1 MADQVGR
8 VLGGRYRLRA
18 ALGTGASAQVF
29 VADDAALGRQVAVKL
44 LHPALAGDNSFLRRF
59 QAEARAAAALSHPHI
74 MAVYDWGD
82 DEDSP
87 YLVCEYLAG
96 GSLRDLLDDGRRLTP
111 SQALLVGLE
120 AAHALHF
127 AHRRGLVHRDIK
139 PGNLLFDTEGRLRIG
154 DFGMARALAEAAW
167 TEPAGA
173 LLGTARYAAPEQ
185 VKGESVDGRADI
197 YALSVTLVEAV
208 TGKVPFA
215 ADTTIATLM
224 ARVDTP
230 LTAPPELGALGPV
243 VELGGRPDRDDRPDA
258 AGFAQALDAAA
269 RELPAPDPLPLAGP
283 PDDVTVVTEDAT
295 ELGLEATGEAPV
307 VAVASARRRR
317 RWPWAVLIAAVVV
330 LAGLGAAVALTR
342 SSSTPTHPMPHLEGK
357 TETEAIAALR
367 PLKVKVQYNRPFVD
381 GTTAGIV
388 LNTRPLGGTKVHEQ
402 SSVRLTVSQGPPPV
416 PVPDLSGASQ
426 QTATERL
433 TTAGLAV
440 GVVTTRYDE
449 QVPEGV
455 VLDWNPKGQQPKHT
469 AIALAVS
476 GGPKPR
482 QVPNVAGQPYAQAAA
497 VLQQLGLTPVR
508 ADAFSDTVPK
518 DQVIGTTPGT
528 GASVSRGGKVTINVS
543 KGPDLVAVPDVTN
556 KSVQDATT
564 IMQQAGLSIGNVFGP
579 PNKKIFT
586 TDPAVGTQVHRGSSV
601 NVYTK

>member
-1 MADQVGR
+1 
-8 VLGGRYRLRA
+8 
-18 ALGTGASAQVF
+18 
-29 VADDAALGRQVAVKL
+29 
-44 LHPALAGDNSFLRRF
+44 
-59 QAEARAAAALSHPHI
+59 
-74 MAVYDWGD
+74 
-82 DEDSP
+82 
-87 YLVCEYLAG
+87 
-96 GSLRDLLDDGRRLTP
+96 
-111 SQALLVGLE
+111 
-120 AAHALHF
+120 
-127 AHRRGLVHRDIK
+127 
-139 PGNLLFDTEGRLRIG
+139 
-154 DFGMARALAEAAW
+154 
-167 TEPAGA
+167 
-173 LLGTARYAAPEQ
+173 
-185 VKGESVDGRADI
+185 
-197 YALSVTLVEAV
+197 
-208 TGKVPFA
+208 
-215 ADTTIATLM
+215 
-224 ARVDTP
+224 
-230 LTAPPELGALGPV
+230 
-243 VELGGRPDRDDRPDA
+243 
-258 AGFAQALDAAA
+258 
-269 RELPAPDPLPLAGP
+269 
-283 PDDVTVVTEDAT
+283 
-295 ELGLEATGEAPV
+295 
-307 VAVASARRRR
+307 
-317 RWPWAVLIAAVVV
+317 VLIAAVVV

>member
-1 MADQVGR
+1 
-8 VLGGRYRLRA
+8 
-18 ALGTGASAQVF
+18 
-29 VADDAALGRQVAVKL
+29 
-44 LHPALAGDNSFLRRF
+44 
-59 QAEARAAAALSHPHI
+59 
-74 MAVYDWGD
+74 
-82 DEDSP
+82 
-87 YLVCEYLAG
+87 
-96 GSLRDLLDDGRRLTP
+96 
-111 SQALLVGLE
+111 
-120 AAHALHF
+120 
-127 AHRRGLVHRDIK
+127 
-139 PGNLLFDTEGRLRIG
+139 
-154 DFGMARALAEAAW
+154 
-167 TEPAGA
+167 
-173 LLGTARYAAPEQ
+173 
-185 VKGESVDGRADI
+185 
-197 YALSVTLVEAV
+197 
-208 TGKVPFA
+208 
-215 ADTTIATLM
+215 
-224 ARVDTP
+224 
-230 LTAPPELGALGPV
+230 
-243 VELGGRPDRDDRPDA
+243 
-258 AGFAQALDAAA
+258 
-269 RELPAPDPLPLAGP
+269 
-283 PDDVTVVTEDAT
+283 
-295 ELGLEATGEAPV
+295 
-307 VAVASARRRR
+307 
-317 RWPWAVLIAAVVV
+317 
-330 LAGLGAAVALTR
+330 
-342 SSSTPTHPMPHLEGK
+342 
-357 TETEAIAALR
+357 
-367 PLKVKVQYNRPFVD
+367 
-381 GTTAGIV
+381 
-388 LNTRPLGGTKVHEQ
+388 
-402 SSVRLTVSQGPPPV
+402 
-416 PVPDLSGASQ
+416 VPDLSGASQ